1 MHRKKI
7 KILIVEDSPVAQKLL
22 QGIILSDER
31 FELVGIAEHGIQA
44 IDMVKKYMPDIVSM
58 DITMPLM
65 DGVEATRKIMQENP
79 LPIVIVSS
87 YDQSTKIE
95 TAIRVLDAGA
105 VTILPK
111 PFGPGH
117 PKFIQTARVFL
128 NTLKSM
134 SEIKVVRKK
143 EKISEQY
150 IRTATISDFAASN
163 KIPDQKF
170 KVLAIG
176 ASAGGPEG
184 LKTILSGLPANF
196 NLPVF
201 IVQHIDSHF
210 AEGFVTWL
218 NSTSKLPVS
227 IPNHGDKIIAGR
239 VYLPPG
245 DQHIM
250 VKDNGTI
257 VISQDLPERGL
268 RPSVDLLFKSIAQVY
283 GKNSIAVLLS
293 GMGKDGAVELKTLFD
308 LGAYTFAQDENSC
321 LVFGMPGEAVKL
333 GAVNKLLSPE
343 NIILEINKIINI

>member
-1 MHRKKI
+1 MNLKKI
-7 KILIVEDSPVAQKLL
+7 KILIVEDSMVAQKLL

-31 FELVGIAEHGIQA
+31 FELVGIAENGIQA
-44 IDMVKKYMPDIVSM
+44 VEMVKKHKPDVVSM
-58 DITMPLM
+58 DIVMPLL

-95 TAIRVLDAGA
+95 TAIKVLDAGA

-117 PKFIQTARVFL
+117 PKYLQTARQYL
-128 NTLKSM
+128 NTLVSM

-143 EKISEQY
+143 EKLSE
-150 IRTATISDFAASN
+150 INNKNLITNNIPETT
-163 KIPDQKF
+163 KIPDKEF
-170 KVLAIG
+170 KILAIG

-184 LKTILSGLPANF
+184 IRTILSGLPVNF
-196 NLPVF
+196 PLPVI

-210 AEGFVTWL
+210 AEGFAAWL
-218 NSTSKLPVS
+218 NTTSKLPVC
-227 IPNHGDKIIAGR
+227 IPTDGDKIEAGK

-245 DQHIM
+245 DHHIM
-250 VKDNGTI
+250 VKENDKITI
-257 VISQDLPERGL
+257 TNDLPYKGI

-293 GMGKDGAVELKTLFD
+293 GMGRDGAVELKNLFD
-308 LGAYTFAQDENSC
+308 LGAYTMAQDESSS

-333 GAVNKLLSPE
+333 GAVCKLLSPE
-343 NIILEINKIINI
+343 NITIEINKLTTI